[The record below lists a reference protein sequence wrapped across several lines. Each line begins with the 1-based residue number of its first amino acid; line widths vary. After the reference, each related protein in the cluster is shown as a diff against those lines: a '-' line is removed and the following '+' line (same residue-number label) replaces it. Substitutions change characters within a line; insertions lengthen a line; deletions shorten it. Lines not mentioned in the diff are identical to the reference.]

1 MKLRQLD
8 RDDARYKVTGR
19 AEYCDDLYFPNLL
32 YGAIVRS
39 PIPHGRLK
47 GIDGAPALAIP
58 GVRALLTAEDCPGSL
73 GGEREPKVL
82 VREEFLY
89 QGAPLAI
96 LIADNEKALAKA
108 LPLVQLDIQP
118 LPGVFT
124 PEEALAPGAPS
135 VYGGSN
141 QVCHL
146 KMRKGDMEAGFAQS
160 DLVLERTYQ
169 TSWVSHVPLESD
181 IAVAVPEKNGMLV
194 YCPTK
199 SPYYVRFAIAGALG
213 IPVSGVRLVLPTVG
227 SSYGAKGPDA
237 NVIASQAAIAAYKMG
252 CPVKIRYSLQES
264 LATTA
269 KRHSCR
275 IRIKGGFRKDGTY
288 LACQAEVLGDAGCYL
303 GQTLRVGDRQVVEAT
318 GPYRIP
324 NVKTDVIYAYTNN
337 VYADAMRGFGSPQ
350 VDFASEQFIDE
361 AAALLGL
368 DPFAIRRI
376 NGLQEGDLSATSQVM
391 DHVTLLPCLDTIEAS
406 CSWAEKKE
414 ACRRFND
421 THSDRK
427 RGIGLS
433 AMYRGECMGAGSV
446 DVAGVN
452 VHVHPDGSVNIYAS
466 LVEVGQGGHNMLK
479 TVVANELTIDP
490 SLIRVNPVDTSY
502 VPDSGPTVASRGTA
516 IAGNAAL
523 DAARKVKEK
532 LSGIAQECW
541 GVESVIWE
549 DGCLYSPDRTRQM
562 TFREAVSRCFGRGD
576 NPYGFGWWAAPFTD
590 MDTEK
595 GCGDPYFGFVY
606 GACVAE
612 VEVDQTTGTVR
623 LLNFYA
629 THDVGNAISMK
640 GVHNQILGGVAMGIG
655 YALTED
661 LRLNQ
666 GTVGADSLK
675 SYRLPRFSDEPPVH
689 IDVLECPSKLGPF
702 GARGLGE
709 PATSIVAPAIFNAV
723 ADALGERCYTMPLRV
738 PGREEASHVGTD

>member
-8 RDDARYKVTGR
+8 RDDALSKITGQ
-19 AEYCDDLYFPNLL
+19 AKYCDDLQFPGML
-32 YGAIVRS
+32 YGGIVRS
-39 PIPHGRLK
+39 PIPHGILR
-47 GIDGAPALAIP
+47 GIDGSPALALP
-58 GVRALLTAEDCPGSL
+58 GVRALLTAQDCPGSL

-82 VREEFLY
+82 VKEEFLY

-96 LIADNEKALAKA
+96 LIAENPGILAQA
-108 LPLVQLDIQP
+108 LPKVKLDIEP

-124 PEEALAPGAPS
+124 PEEALRPDAPS
-135 VYGGSN
+135 LYEGGN
-141 QVCHL
+141 KVCHL
-146 KMRKGDMEAGFAQS
+146 KMRKGNTEEGFSQS
-160 DLVLERTYQ
+160 DLILERTYQ

-181 IAVAVPEKNGMLV
+181 IAIAMPEKNGMLV

-199 SPYYVRFAIAGALG
+199 SPYYVRFAIAGSLDV
-213 IPVSGVRLVLPTVG
+213 PVSAVRLVLPTVG

-237 NVIASQAAIAAYKMG
+237 NVIASQAAIAAQKMG
-252 CPVKIRYSLQES
+252 CPVKIKYSLQES

-275 IRIKGGFRKDGTY
+275 IRIRGGFQKDGTY
-288 LACQAEVLGDAGCYL
+288 IVCETEVLGDAGCYL
-303 GQTLRVGDRQVVEAT
+303 GQTPRVGDRQVVEAT

-324 NVKTDVIYAYTNN
+324 NVKTDVVYAYTNN

-361 AAALLGL
+361 AAVQLGL
-368 DPFAIRRI
+368 DPIAIRRK
-376 NGLQEGDLSATSQVM
+376 NGLCDGDLSATSQVM
-391 DHVTLLPCLDTIEAS
+391 DHVTLLPCLDTIEAR
-406 CSWAEKKE
+406 CGWEQKKQE
-414 ACRRFND
+414 FQRFNQ
-421 THSDRK
+421 THGSLK

-446 DVAGVN
+446 DAAGVN

-479 TVVANELTIDP
+479 TVVANALTIDE
-490 SLIRVNPVDTSY
+490 SLIRVNAVDTSY
-502 VPDSGPTVASRGTA
+502 APDSGPTVASRGTA

-523 DAARKVKEK
+523 DAARNIRDK
-532 LSGIAQECW
+532 LTKTVRAYW
-541 GVESVIWE
+541 NTESVIWE
-549 DGCLYSPDRTRQM
+549 NGSLYTPDRAQKM
-562 TFREAVSRCFGRGD
+562 SFREAVGLCFSQGD
-576 NPYGFGWWAAPFTD
+576 NPYGFGWWAAPHTE
-590 MDTEK
+590 MDTER
-595 GCGDPYFGFVY
+595 GFGDPYFGFVY

-612 VEVDQTTGTVR
+612 VEVDETAGTVK

-640 GVHNQILGGVAMGIG
+640 GVQNQILGGVAMGIG

-661 LRLNQ
+661 LQLKN

-675 SYRLPRFSDEPPVH
+675 RYHLPHFSDEPPVH
-689 IDVLECPSKLGPF
+689 IDVLEYPSKLGPF

-723 ADALGERCYTMPLRV
+723 ADALGERCYTMPLHIARK
-738 PGREEASHVGTD
+738 EMSHV